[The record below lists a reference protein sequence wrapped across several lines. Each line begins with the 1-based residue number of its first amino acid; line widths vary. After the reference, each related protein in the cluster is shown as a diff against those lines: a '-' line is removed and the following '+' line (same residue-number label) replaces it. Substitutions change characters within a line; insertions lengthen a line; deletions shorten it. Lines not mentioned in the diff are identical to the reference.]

1 MSPAGAVLRGLIY
14 GYRTLVSPFTPG
26 SCRYAPT
33 CSAYALE
40 AVGRFGAVKGGWL
53 AVRRIARCHPWGES
67 GYDPVPDAP
76 TARPTCRGHGGTPAV
91 S

>member
-1 MSPAGAVLRGLIY
+1 MSPAGAALRGLIL
-14 GYRTLVSPFTPG
+14 GYRYLISPFTPG

-40 AVGRFGAVKGGWL
+40 AIGRFGAVKGGWL
-53 AVRRIARCHPWGES
+53 AARRIARCHPWAGS
-67 GYDPVPDAP
+67 GYDPVPEAHTDH
-76 TARPTCRGHGGTPAV
+76 TRCRDHGGTPAV